1 MNPKTDSVSFCCGQR
16 TKVIDSRAGAS
27 YGLRRRRECV
37 ACGRRFNTLE
47 VFAPEDP
54 DHTKLAGDMALLTN
68 LSQEDLII
76 VRRLL
81 ERFRR

>member
-1 MNPKTDSVSFCCGQR
+1 MV
-16 TKVIDSRAGAS
+16 
-27 YGLRRRRECV
+27 
-37 ACGRRFNTLE
+37 CGRRFNTLE